1 VLAEYLRRYANPVT
15 REQNRQRLDDL
26 FRSCGRTRPAEVT
39 EGDLVE
45 WITAV
50 PANNSVRGRLST
62 ARTFFRWCMRAGV
75 VARDPTLD
83 LEGLTKQYPKTYGKV
98 QGHHP
103 ARWLTYEEAY
113 VQLLGACRDG
123 SWTGVRDELAIRL
136 GLLGVR
142 SAEASRLTWGNV
154 GSDGRL
160 HWIGKGRRDRS
171 VTPGSALGD
180 LIGRWR
186 AEYQARLGRPLSD
199 GDPLLCP
206 EVLGAGRQGGPR
218 RVDFGRP
225 LHPRSYYRL
234 VQQRAARAGL
244 GHLSPHDLRR
254 SAAGIL
260 HGTVSPDGGH
270 LYDLLDI
277 QQVLDHADPATTQ
290 RSYIDPLTRH
300 DVKDRAALTL
310 D

>member
-1 VLAEYLRRYANPVT
+1 VLAEYVRRYANPVT

-26 FRSCGRTRPAEVT
+26 FRACGRTRPAEVT

-50 PANNSVRGRLST
+50 PANNSVRGRLSA

-98 QGHHP
+98 QGHHQ

-113 VQLLGACRDG
+113 GELLGACRDG
-123 SWTGVRDELAIRL
+123 SWAGVRDELAIRL

-171 VTPGSALGD
+171 VTPGLALRD

-186 AEYQARLGRPLSD
+186 PEYQARLGRPLSD

-225 LHPRSYYRL
+225 LHPAATTAWSSSGRPGPGSATSPPMTCV
-234 VQQRAARAGL
+234 VQPRGSCTAWSVPTGGTCTTCSTSSRCWTTPIRPL
-244 GHLSPHDLRR
+244 P
-254 SAAGIL
+254 SAA
-260 HGTVSPDGGH
+260 TSTP
-270 LYDLLDI
+270 
-277 QQVLDHADPATTQ
+277 
-290 RSYIDPLTRH
+290 
-300 DVKDRAALTL
+300 
-310 D
+310 